1 MGKGKGEIVKKIV
14 TMAHELLKDYIKED
28 SICADFT
35 MGNGYDTFFL
45 AQLAKKGRV
54 YAFDI
59 QETALLHTKA
69 LLQDAS
75 HVRLILDDHAHMDA
89 YITTPLDAAIFNFGY
104 LPNGDPSITT
114 NKTSS
119 KQAVTKAYALLK
131 RHGLLVLVLY
141 PGHPQGKE
149 EADCFL
155 EWCEQLDVHHASV
168 MKIAMVHKPQ
178 APFILAI
185 EKVGE

>member
-1 MGKGKGEIVKKIV
+1 MEKGKGEIVKKIV

-59 QETALLHTKA
+59 QEAALLHTKA
-69 LLQDAS
+69 LLQDAAN
-75 HVRLILDDHAHMDA
+75 VTLILDDHANLDH
-89 YITTPLDAAIFNFGY
+89 YIKTPLDVAIFNFGY
-104 LPNGDPSITT
+104 LPKGDPSITT
-114 NKTSS
+114 NQTSS

-131 RHGLLVLVLY
+131 RHGILILVLY

-149 EADCFL
+149 EADFFL
-155 EWCEQLDVHHASV
+155 DWCEQLNVHHASV
-168 MKIAMVHKPQ
+168 MNIRMLHKPQ